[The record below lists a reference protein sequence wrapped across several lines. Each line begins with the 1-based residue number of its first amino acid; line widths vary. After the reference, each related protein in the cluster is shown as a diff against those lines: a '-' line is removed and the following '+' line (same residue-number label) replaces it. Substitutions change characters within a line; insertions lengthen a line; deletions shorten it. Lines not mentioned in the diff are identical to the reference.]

1 VVAISRSRAAGFLH
15 SRLFTFLGDVSYSF
29 YLLHLPLLI
38 TISSLFANRVA
49 LSPLF
54 IFVSMAV
61 LALLISYLSF
71 IYIEKPFQVL
81 AKRLTERYKLLRTIV
96 INGKLLRRKKINAA

>member
-1 VVAISRSRAAGFLH
+1 
-15 SRLFTFLGDVSYSF
+15 
-29 YLLHLPLLI
+29 
-38 TISSLFANRVA
+38 VA